1 MNFSGRYMAEN
12 EGGEGII
19 KILIDPLRQRL
30 LGCHLLGSYASE
42 IIISA
47 GMMIE
52 SEMCIDDIK
61 ELIFPHP
68 TVSEIIREAIFH
80 HN

>member
-1 MNFSGRYMAEN
+1 MR
-12 EGGEGII
+12 
-19 KILIDPLRQRL
+19 
-30 LGCHLLGSYASE
+30 
-42 IIISA
+42 
-47 GMMIE
+47 
-52 SEMCIDDIK
+52 IDDIK